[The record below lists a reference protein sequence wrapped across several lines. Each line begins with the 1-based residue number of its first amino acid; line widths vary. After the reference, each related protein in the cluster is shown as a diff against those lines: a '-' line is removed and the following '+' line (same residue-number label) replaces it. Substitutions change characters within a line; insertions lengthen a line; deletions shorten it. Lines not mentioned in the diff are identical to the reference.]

1 MLTTCPTSLFHLTLN
16 ICLHEYLVGEKNVS
30 MVTNNLKD
38 SKFHDEE
45 REAKLQLPT
54 NEQEEPLYL
63 VEMSNKALL
72 MDQPVMEG
80 LPMMES
86 SSKQLLNDK
95 PFEEDHMVKLSRKDQ
110 TNEVDVHSIIG
121 HVGGDVLLGAT
132 KIKELPKLIGANMLS
147 KDVVFIQNDR
157 SLPPSLP
164 QVENKV
170 IVHACECNIHIFI
183 INIDL
188 HSSKDLPMSLNFGNV
203 SWLMN
208 HYVKI
213 FSSSNDFICF
223 ALIFFIAFKVDF
235 MK

>member
-1 MLTTCPTSLFHLTLN
+1 
-16 ICLHEYLVGEKNVS
+16 LHEYLVGEKNVS

>member
-1 MLTTCPTSLFHLTLN
+1 
-16 ICLHEYLVGEKNVS
+16 

-45 REAKLQLPT
+45 REAKLQLST
-54 NEQEEPLYL
+54 DDQEEPLYL
-63 VEMSNKALL
+63 EMSNKALL
-72 MDQPVMEG
+72 MDRPIMEG
-80 LPMMES
+80 LPTMES
-86 SSKQLLNDK
+86 SSKQLLSDK
-95 PFEEDHMVKLSRKDQ
+95 PFEEDHMVRLSRKDQ

-132 KIKELPKLIGANMLS
+132 KIKELPKLIGSSMLS
-147 KDVVFIQNDR
+147 KDVVLIQNDR

-164 QVENKV
+164 HVENKV
-170 IVHACECNIHIFI
+170 IVHGYECNVHIFI
-183 INIDL
+183 INIDF
-188 HSSKDLPMSLNFGNV
+188 HSSKDLPMSFNFGNV

-208 HYVKI
+208 HYVNF

-223 ALIFFIAFKVDF
+223 VLIFLIAFKVDF